1 MSFRGMTLKNY
12 LYDNVCQTH
21 QIHSYDFTILHTVQ
35 VHECCADIDLG
46 TLLSY
51 EHLTAVNWQR

>member
-1 MSFRGMTLKNY
+1 MSVKHIRY
-12 LYDNVCQTH
+12 
-21 QIHSYDFTILHTVQ
+21 SYDFTILHTVQ